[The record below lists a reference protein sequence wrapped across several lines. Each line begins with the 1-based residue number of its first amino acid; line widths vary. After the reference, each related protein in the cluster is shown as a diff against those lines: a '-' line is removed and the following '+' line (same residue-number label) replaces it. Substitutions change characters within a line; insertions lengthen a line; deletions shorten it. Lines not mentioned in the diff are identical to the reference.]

1 MSVVTLA
8 TKVMSPS
15 SYSFEHRLGAEGD
28 LNTCTQQAN
37 SPYHHA
43 KSTNIATA
51 AAHLKSISQSTC
63 SSTFSE
69 DDQDEQAKRNKLIQ
83 AATNRLRQ
91 KRLEI
96 KLQAMMAQ
104 VVEMQCQ
111 LDIIKLDTSTS
122 LQLLPSSNM
131 SETQLSHF
139 EKRLAQH
146 KRDLQHV
153 FQCSSKKEDPSSTIE
168 PKETK
173 TSSTISSLL
182 SNILYS
188 KSNKDSHVVM
198 MREEQ
203 DSDYSIL
210 GGSIHHHQKRRKRR
224 HYQQHGSMQNHVDD
238 TSSSSSSPLAATT
251 TTTVTSA
258 SSSGLSIEKDNDV
271 MSSEYTEATSSVCW
285 PSFDMMSDNN
295 SILVQ
300 PLHQEVITNARNRHE
315 LLVLHSIHPSAIP
328 AASEIS
334 KAAVDRNALD
344 DVLSFLND
352 TELNANN
359 DRLVRDIYEIL
370 EQEYAFHKPPTAT
383 QLNVTFP
390 VLNLL
395 RNMLDKGKKWIKFA
409 LVMILAIII
418 NLKKGPESF
427 L

>member
-43 KSTNIATA
+43 NTTSTATA

-63 SSTFSE
+63 SSTFSQ

-146 KRDLQHV
+146 RRDLQHV
-153 FQCSSKKEDPSSTIE
+153 FQYGSKKEDPSSTIE

-224 HYQQHGSMQNHVDD
+224 HYQQHGSMQKHVDD
-238 TSSSSSSPLAATT
+238 TSSLSPLAATT
-251 TTTVTSA
+251 TATSA
-258 SSSGLSIEKDNDV
+258 SSSVLSIEKDNDD
-271 MSSEYTEATSSVCW
+271 MSSEYTETTSSVCW
-285 PSFDMMSDNN
+285 SSFDRMSDNN

-334 KAAVDRNALD
+334 KAAIDRNALD
-344 DVLSFLND
+344 DVLSFLNGS
-352 TELNANN
+352 ELSTNN

-383 QLNVTFP
+383 QLNGTFP

-418 NLKKGPESF
+418 NLKKGPKSF